1 MSKTCFFLI
10 LTWTTTSLINASEE
24 AHYFVQQNESGSVQ
38 NSFFDLFSNKDQY
51 TLNVN
56 QVDLAA
62 PPDLFWSNFGFYF
75 NNTYPQ
81 ILIAKIDEDTQ
92 KISSTCAVY
101 DFFDSPDDF
110 EDIKDHWMNRQLDNE
125 SVEEFLQD
133 IALYLRSHSPMS
145 QCNNLPY
152 E

>member
-1 MSKTCFFLI
+1 MQIKFHLFFLI
-10 LTWTTTSLINASEE
+10 LTITSLANAFEE
-24 AHYFVQQNESGSVQ
+24 PRYFIQQNENGSVQ
-38 NSFFDLFSNKDQY
+38 NSFFDLLSNEDQY
-51 TLNVN
+51 ILNVN

-62 PPDLFWSNFGFYF
+62 PPDLFWNNFGFYF

-92 KISSTCAVY
+92 KISFICAVY
-101 DFFDSPDDF
+101 DFSDYPDDF

-133 IALYLRSHSPMS
+133 IAPYLKSHSPMQ
-145 QCNNLPY
+145 QCSGL
-152 E
+152 